1 MDKHIYNFL
10 DTIFGDEVVVTK
22 RSFRTKDE
30 YLISSPKGG
39 PILSFIVHGV
49 RYDDFDDE
57 RISLIGKHKVWD
69 MLCGFFSIERAAA
82 EKYVRLWF
90 GDKHNLKKVSDI
102 KKFMI

>member
-1 MDKHIYNFL
+1 MDKHIYDFL

-49 RYDDFDDE
+49 RYDDFDD
-57 RISLIGKHKVWD
+57 D
-69 MLCGFFSIERAAA
+69 QQM
-82 EKYVRLWF
+82 
-90 GDKHNLKKVSDI
+90 I
-102 KKFMI
+102 KTSHQ